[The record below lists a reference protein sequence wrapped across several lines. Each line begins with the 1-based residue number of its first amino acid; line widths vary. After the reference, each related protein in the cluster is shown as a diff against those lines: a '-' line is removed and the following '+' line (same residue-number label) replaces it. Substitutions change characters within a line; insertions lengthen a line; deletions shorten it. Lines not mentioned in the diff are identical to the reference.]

1 MIEPLA
7 LKYRPRTFQE
17 VIGQKVTRVVLA
29 KMVSQDSLPASLI
42 FGGVRGTGKTSTA
55 RIVSRAINCTARVQE
70 YEPCGRCDEC
80 VVENPLWMVEVDAAT
95 YGGVDK
101 LRELVDDA
109 QFTAGGHWKVYILDE
124 VHAISV
130 AGFQV
135 LLKIL
140 EEPPPRT
147 TFILVTTEPEKIPDT
162 IGTRSMMFNF
172 TALTIEEI
180 NQRIVT
186 VALAEHIALGDGSSR
201 WLAEQ
206 ADGGMRDALMLLDQV
221 SRVHEGKGEVTIK
234 LLDEIFTSRSPGP
247 WIEALLS
254 GNPAKAIVAAE
265 EMVGVYGGV
274 GALVDAGLVF
284 LRDVVVGKSLG
295 RHLTEE
301 QGQLASRMTV
311 NEVIRMIRQLWT
323 LRVEVGKYGI
333 SDRAAITALS
343 AELSRH
349 SVVAPDAPSDIEE
362 EEIKVVLSGGSS
374 GGV

>member
-7 LKYRPRTFQE
+7 LKYRPRTFGE
-17 VIGQKVTRVVLA
+17 VIGQKATRVVLA

-42 FGGVRGTGKTSTA
+42 FGGVRGTGKTSIA
-55 RIVSRAINCTARVQE
+55 RIVARAINCIARVQK
-70 YEPCGRCDEC
+70 YEPCGKCNAC
-80 VVENPLWMVEVDAAT
+80 VVENPLWVVEVDAAT
-95 YGGVDK
+95 YGGADK

-109 QFTAGGHWKVYILDE
+109 QFTAGDRWKVYILDE
-124 VHAISV
+124 VHAISA

-135 LLKIL
+135 LLKVL

-162 IGTRSMMFNF
+162 IGTRSMMFDF

-180 NQRIVT
+180 NKRIVT
-186 VALAEHIALGDGSSR
+186 VAMAEQIILGDGVSR

-221 SRVHEGKGEVTIK
+221 SRIYDGNVEITLKR
-234 LLDEIFTSRSPGP
+234 LDEIFTSRSPGP

-284 LRDVVVGKSLG
+284 LRDVLVGKSLG
-295 RHLTEE
+295 RLLTEE
-301 QGQLASRMTV
+301 QGRLASRMTGD
-311 NEVIRMIRQLWT
+311 ELMRMIRQLWT

-349 SVVAPDAPSDIEE
+349 SVVAPEAPSKIEE
-362 EEIKVVLSGGSS
+362 GAIKAVLSGGSDR
-374 GGV
+374 